1 MRSTELQCSLLLT
14 PAFTSLQRNT
24 SLFSVAMVKI
34 KGQITAQ
41 THTFWSTVLALPPSD
56 DT

>member
-14 PAFTSLQRNT
+14 PGFTSLQRNM
-24 SLFSVAMVKI
+24 SLFSVAMVKT

-41 THTFWSTVLALPPSD
+41 THTFWSTQF
-56 DT
+56 

>member
-14 PAFTSLQRNT
+14 PGFTSLQRNM
-24 SLFSVAMVKI
+24 SLVLTIATEN

-41 THTFWSTVLALPPSD
+41 THTFWSTQF
-56 DT
+56 